1 MCDLR
6 VTSMGTSREQ
16 ILRIKIQEVEDLRL
30 QNSMKLVNEISEAH
44 NKGISLETLSKSF
57 PRMKQRYLE
66 ALNVYGRFGLTPQE
80 LHESRKIWLDSP
92 YEVTVLWRVK
102 TVSMSLNRLCRGG
115 LAKRKAEGRT
125 YRYFITSSGYN
136 RLTYYSKRAL

>member
-1 MCDLR
+1 
-6 VTSMGTSREQ
+6 MGTSWEQ
-16 ILRIKIQEVEDLRL
+16 IRRIKIQEFEDHRL
-30 QNSMKLVNEISEAH
+30 QNSIKLVKEISEAL

-66 ALNVYGRFGLTPQE
+66 ALAVYGSFGLTPQE
-80 LHESRKIWLDSP
+80 LHENRRIWLASP

-115 LAKRKAEGRT
+115 LAKRNAEGRT
-125 YRYFITSSGYN
+125 FRYFITLNGRN
-136 RLTYYSKRAL
+136 RLNYYIQMRNALS